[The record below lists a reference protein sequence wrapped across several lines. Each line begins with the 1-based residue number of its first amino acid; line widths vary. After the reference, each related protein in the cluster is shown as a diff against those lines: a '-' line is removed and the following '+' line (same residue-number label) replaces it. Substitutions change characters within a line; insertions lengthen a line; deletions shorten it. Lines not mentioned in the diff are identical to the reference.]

1 MYILCY
7 NLLLKDIEK
16 AIEALEINDI
26 FDFFYESPL
35 EITTDDN
42 GYGYIEK
49 EEDNTILKITFNG
62 EENELKDFT
71 QKIDNILNLKCSNI
85 YEENLDD

>member
-35 EITTDDN
+35 EISPTV
-42 GYGYIEK
+42 YPS
-49 EEDNTILKITFNG
+49 F
-62 EENELKDFT
+62 
-71 QKIDNILNLKCSNI
+71 
-85 YEENLDD
+85 